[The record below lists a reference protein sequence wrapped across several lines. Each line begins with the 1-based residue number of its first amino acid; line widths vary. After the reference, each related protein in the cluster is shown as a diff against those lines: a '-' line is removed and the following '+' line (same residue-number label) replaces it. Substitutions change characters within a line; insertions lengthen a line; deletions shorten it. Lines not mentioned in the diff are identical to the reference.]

1 MTHRE
6 KRTWERQE
14 KILMQ
19 SRECN
24 YAGMELSW
32 RQRGLVVRP
41 LWFPAACSLF
51 IITERVILHCLV
63 MSGYIFLD
71 VNYNAACLTSVSS
84 SPENCN
90 WFSHCYYGMHCYPEE
105 SFSLHLPS
113 PMPSLA
119 PEKAESFH
127 YCVAEKVLR
136 VKAAKSAPYDEGN
149 RCLRIPVIGAWTEL
163 VSRKKR
169 RNLLHFFHCSCLLW
183 KALRQDF
190 IARSQQVCL
199 GYLAQGLKQND
210 PLWLHKAA
218 FPPCP
223 SQASVSRGDTQ
234 TWGWVTQGS
243 QM

>member
-1 MTHRE
+1 MQ
-6 KRTWERQE
+6 TW
-14 KILMQ
+14 
-19 SRECN
+19 ECN
-24 YAGMELSW
+24 YAEMELSW

-90 WFSHCYYGMHCYPEE
+90 WFSHCYYGTHGYPGK

-127 YCVAEKVLR
+127 YCVAEKVLW
-136 VKAAKSAPYDEGN
+136 VKAVKGMCSIWKGQWKVW
-149 RCLRIPVIGAWTEL
+149 LHIPVLGAWTEL
-163 VSRKKR
+163 VSRKNR
-169 RNLLHFFHCSCLLW
+169 GIYFTFFAVCPYW
-183 KALRQDF
+183 KKHRDMIL
-190 IARSQQVCL
+190 
-199 GYLAQGLKQND
+199 
-210 PLWLHKAA
+210 
-218 FPPCP
+218 
-223 SQASVSRGDTQ
+223 
-234 TWGWVTQGS
+234 
-243 QM
+243 